1 MVINSVFSLNSIY
14 FSSEIK
20 SKSQERIRKLMTSIL
35 VLYAILI
42 NLDLSLLV
50 FLETPSAIL
59 AVILVQARLI

>member
-1 MVINSVFSLNSIY
+1 
-14 FSSEIK
+14 
-20 SKSQERIRKLMTSIL
+20 MTSIL

-59 AVILVQARLI
+59 AVILVEARLI